1 MIVGRGFTSNNASKE
16 NNRIFYYACI
26 RAKLLKMKLQRMNGE
41 LGEGVVE
48 NKNYFQFPHFLFR
61 SDAAEASH
69 GLAPVHVRAAFL
81 GQGSHSRTQSCP

>member
-41 LGEGVVE
+41 LGEGGEIKIIFSSPTFCFAPTPLKPVMDVKNVV
-48 NKNYFQFPHFLFR
+48 PPD
-61 SDAAEASH
+61 S
-69 GLAPVHVRAAFL
+69 
-81 GQGSHSRTQSCP
+81 